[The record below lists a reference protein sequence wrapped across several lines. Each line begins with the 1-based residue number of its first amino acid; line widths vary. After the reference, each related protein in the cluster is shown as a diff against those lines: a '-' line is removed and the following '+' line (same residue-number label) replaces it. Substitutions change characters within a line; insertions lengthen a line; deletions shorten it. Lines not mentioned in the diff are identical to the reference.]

1 MLFSLVA
8 YYDLPYKQF
17 DLLTT
22 FLNVYIGDYTVYVE
36 QPYSFEE
43 SNKVYLLLRALYG
56 LK

>member
-8 YYDLPYKQF
+8 HYDLPYKQF
-17 DLLTT
+17 DLLTA
-22 FLNVYIGDYTVYVE
+22 FLNVYIGDYTVYVK

-43 SNKVYLLLRALYG
+43 SNKVCLLLRALYS